1 MNQHSPFSSSNSER
15 THHAVLPDG
24 RRIAFVEAG
33 WHSEIVANAR
43 EAFVDAMAGYGIA
56 AGDIDQFSVPGS
68 LEIPLQAQLLAKTG
82 RYAVIVAAGL
92 IVDGGIYRHD
102 FVARSVIDG
111 LMRVQLDTE
120 VPVLSVV
127 LTPHH
132 FHEHADHRQFFERH
146 FRTKGAEAAE
156 ACAQTLANMA
166 SIATAA

>member
-1 MNQHSPFSSSNSER
+1 MNQHSPFSPSGIER
-15 THHAVLPDG
+15 SRHAVLPDG
-24 RRIAFVEAG
+24 RRIAFIEAG
-33 WHSEIVANAR
+33 WHSEIVGNAR
-43 EAFVDAMAGYGIA
+43 DAFVEAMTEHGLAGA
-56 AGDIDQFSVPGS
+56 DIEHFSVPGS

-132 FHEHADHRQFFERH
+132 FHEHADHQDFFARH
-146 FRTKGAEAAE
+146 FRIKGKEAAE
-156 ACAQTLANMA
+156 ACVQTLANMA
-166 SIATAA
+166 SIAAAA

>member
-1 MNQHSPFSSSNSER
+1 MNQHSTFPPSNIDR
-15 THHAVLPDG
+15 TRHAVLPDG
-24 RRIAFVEAG
+24 QRIAFVEAG
-33 WHSEIVANAR
+33 WHSEIVVNAR
-43 EAFVDAMAGYGIA
+43 EAFVDAMVGHGIA
-56 AGDIDQFSVPGS
+56 AADIEQFSVPGS
-68 LEIPLQAQLLAKTG
+68 LEIPLQAQRLAKTG

-132 FHEHADHRQFFERH
+132 FHEHADHQRFFAQH
-146 FRTKGAEAAE
+146 FRIKGTEAAE
-156 ACAQTLANMA
+156 ACVQTLANMA